1 MEDKMIKLLFASNN
15 KGKYDE
21 LVDNFAA
28 VGIELIFDGHLDLQE
43 DAPTLE
49 QNAILKAQCGA
60 KQRNMLAIGEDTGFY
75 VRALDYFPGVHANR
89 WMDGTWKDKRDAI
102 LKMME
107 GKTDRV
113 AYLINNFAVAKPDGT
128 VLLTTKVKNAYEIC
142 YEDHINPEAETFGY
156 NNILTM
162 QGYYIGDLNKEQR
175 NFLKHRGR
183 IASEVLEVMKQNFTE
198 QESLEYLSEKLMNEY
213 SEAFKKLAE

>member
-1 MEDKMIKLLFASNN
+1 MIKLLFASNN

-21 LVDNFAA
+21 LVDNFAE
-28 VGIELIFDGHLDLQE
+28 VGIELIFDGNLELQE
-43 DAPTLE
+43 DALTLE
-49 QNAILKAQCGA
+49 QNAILKAQCA
-60 KQRNMLAIGEDTGFY
+60 SKQRNMLSIGEDTGFY
-75 VRALDYFPGVHANR
+75 IRALDYFPGVHANR
-89 WMDGTWKDKRDAI
+89 WMEGTWKDKRDAV

-113 AYLINNFAVAKPDGT
+113 AYLINNFAVTKPDGT

-142 YEDHINPEAETFGY
+142 YEDHVNPEFETFGY
-156 NNILTM
+156 NNILMM

-183 IASEVLEVMKQNFTE
+183 IASEVLNCIKQNFTE
-198 QESLEYLSEKLMNEY
+198 LELSEYYSEKLMKEY
-213 SEAFKKLAE
+213 EEAYKKLAE